1 MSISKRRNRLST
13 PNCEAGLECRV
24 MLSGSVAGESGTSA
38 TSRASIVEADPSEGA
53 TAFSSGSTSRSGQAN
68 SFSRVSVIPRRA
80 PGTTSNSEAK
90 ASAIGINGG
99 GGESEATVQLGST
112 PSESTTDSIS
122 SSFARRGGVGAA
134 EAEAINF
141 FGFGLQLFGSNS
153 DSFSV
158 SDERGR

>member
-90 ASAIGINGG
+90 ASAIGKAIIGIIDNKIDM
-99 GGESEATVQLGST
+99 T
-112 PSESTTDSIS
+112 PEGRCT
-122 SSFARRGGVGAA
+122 AA
-134 EAEAINF
+134 
-141 FGFGLQLFGSNS
+141 
-153 DSFSV
+153 
-158 SDERGR
+158 